1 MIQLNGMY
9 PAYRELQGIKLTG
22 VLFLHRITDNK
33 FSPTAR
39 HIASM
44 LEKFCGERAMSHFML
59 CATMWDLVSPDDRD
73 NRFEELC
80 KTDPWKYMIASG
92 ASTAVTSNTGPK
104 AKADAERVIGEL
116 IKNVQP
122 VELAIQDEM
131 TVQGKT
137 LVQTGAG
144 SLLAE
149 RLCND
154 QKEAERKMQ
163 EEAEIVL
170 RETATSSKKAEEPT
184 DAPECEVERLQ
195 ELTEEQNRASQDNT
209 ERPQQD
215 QEKAENDMEEIPTND
230 KTDSEKSSEG
240 IHVRE
245 VGVDMRGRAEQQTRA
260 GRQTGPEVLGC
271 DVGRMRGNASAESR
285 TSSARV
291 QETGPRLQLAIN
303 EFKRQ
308 RNILIQ
314 DIFPHPWWVYAG
326 GAVVGTVA
334 VGCGI
339 LLSGPAAG
347 GAAVGTARVVG
358 VVAAVAV
365 VNLARGA
372 RKNTD

>member
-1 MIQLNGMY
+1 VIQLNGMY

-149 RLCND
+149 RLWNA

-163 EEAEIVL
+163 EGAEIIL
-170 RETATSSKKAEEPT
+170 GETATSSKKAEEAT
-184 DAPECEVERLQ
+184 DAPGREVKRLQ

-215 QEKAENDMEEIPTND
+215 QEKAENDMEEIPTNE
-230 KTDSEKSSEG
+230 KTDSENSSEG

-245 VGVDMRGRAEQQTRA
+245 LGVDMKGRAEQQIRA
-260 GRQTGPEVLGC
+260 GRQTGPEVLGR

-285 TSSARV
+285 TNSATV

-303 EFKRQ
+303 ELRRQ

-314 DIFPHPWWVYAG
+314 DIFPHPWWVYVG
-326 GAVVGTVA
+326 GVA
-334 VGCGI
+334 VGATVI
-339 LLSGPAAG
+339 G
-347 GAAVGTARVVG
+347 GAAVASGVDIGGVAVGTARVVG
-358 VVAAVAV
+358 PAAGVAV
-365 VNLARGA
+365 LNLARGA
-372 RKNTD
+372 RTNTD